1 MREKKKVKRSLNANN
16 SEKSA
21 RCGVHVEKGV
31 HVGLWSLRQ
40 LSWGLLKICSNFY
53 AACGMANPI
62 KASHLL
68 TDETLLFFTY
78 LSKIFL

>member
-1 MREKKKVKRSLNANN
+1 MLITAKNLL
-16 SEKSA
+16 
-21 RCGVHVEKGV
+21 GVECMWRKWV

-68 TDETLLFFTY
+68 TDETLPFFTY